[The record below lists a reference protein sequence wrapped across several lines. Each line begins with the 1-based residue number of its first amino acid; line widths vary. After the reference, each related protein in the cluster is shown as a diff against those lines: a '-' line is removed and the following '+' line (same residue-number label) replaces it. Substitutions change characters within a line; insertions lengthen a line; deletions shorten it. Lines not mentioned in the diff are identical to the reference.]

1 MEEMAKSQ
9 KTSGKAAVSKGNT
22 KKRKK
27 KMENSVESGLNPE
40 IAHFKTRQN
49 TEVRRLRK
57 IYKDLPESQ
66 KILVSKLLA
75 RSAYVNSKLE
85 ATEAKLDEE
94 GLIVDFENG
103 SQVIKRVNPNLRA
116 YMDLLKI
123 YNSIIEQVD
132 DMIRHDR
139 DIAKR
144 ENQGDTDDQLIA
156 FINARR

>member
-1 MEEMAKSQ
+1 MVKAAKSRI
-9 KTSGKAAVSKGNT
+9 TSGKESISKPSTRKAKKSAEKDIETGVNT
-22 KKRKK
+22 DF
-27 KMENSVESGLNPE
+27 E
-40 IAHFKTRQN
+40 HFQTRQK

-75 RSAYVNSKLE
+75 RAAYMNSKLE
-85 ATEAKLDEE
+85 STEAQLDKE

-103 SQVIKRVNPNLRA
+103 GQVIKRVNPNLKA

-123 YNSIIEQVD
+123 YNSLIEQID

-139 DIAKR
+139 DIAKK
-144 ENQGDTDDQLIA
+144 ENQGGIDEPLLA
-156 FINARR
+156 FIKAR

>member
-1 MEEMAKSQ
+1 MTNGAKTQ
-9 KTSGKAAVSKGNT
+9 KTSGKEAVLKPLT

-27 KMENSVESGLNPE
+27 STENSAENSVNTELQ
-40 IAHFKTRQN
+40 HFQTRQK

-75 RSAYVNSKLE
+75 RAAYINSKLE
-85 ATEAKLDEE
+85 ATEAQLDKE

-103 SQVIKRVNPNLRA
+103 SQVIKRVNPYLKA

-123 YNSIIEQVD
+123 YDSLIEQID

-139 DIAKR
+139 DIARK
-144 ENQGDTDDQLIA
+144 ENHETVEDPLID
-156 FINARR
+156 FINARS